1 MNIKHFPRKIKRR
14 VYMINIKK
22 NILLV
27 YIWDTK
33 HNTGISWYILHEWWI
48 QILVNIYTCIV
59 YKNFQQHLRWPQKLY
74 RSSTLMIMQHITE
87 VNKSTSLLAWSF
99 KNIYGTCNKF
109 TLYKLFSFD
118 YHEMWYSS
126 VLICFKIMFTN
137 KQHFSNRIEKF
148 HKLYITCMYMYQYFK
163 AHKIPLDS

>member
-1 MNIKHFPRKIKRR
+1 MRYIEQYWYFMIHITWMMNSDTGK
-14 VYMINIKK
+14 
-22 NILLV
+22 
-27 YIWDTK
+27 YIYTC
-33 HNTGISWYILHEWWI
+33 S
-48 QILVNIYTCIV
+48 TCIV

-87 VNKSTSLLAWSF
+87 VNKSTYLHDHS
-99 KNIYGTCNKF
+99 KTYTGTCNKF
-109 TLYKLFSFD
+109 TLYKLFSFY

-148 HKLYITCMYMYQYFK
+148 HKLYITCMNM
-163 AHKIPLDS
+163 